1 MKQFFQLTIVL
12 WLAGVLFLGCGSDG
26 SSEAGKLIKKQA
38 DVTEEY
44 IDGLEKADT
53 ADEVAKAI
61 TKYTEGMKKLIPSL
75 QEFNKKYPEYQQGKV
90 PEGLEKEAKR
100 LEEISAKLPGAMMK
114 TMSHM
119 MDPKVQ
125 AAMEQMGKEMA
136 SIEQ

>member
-1 MKQFFQLTIVL
+1 MKQFFQLIIVL

-53 ADEVAKAI
+53 PDEVAKAI